1 MRFCNNHVFYL
12 SLHAAPSSH
21 LHDIELWTIQWI
33 KGWGGGEKEV
43 TDCQEQHIKKQRE
56 IHIVY
61 WEMTAKA
68 RGVVYKEWKVSFS
81 NTVSLKRK
89 CTEKRREEVN
99 KG

>member
-33 KGWGGGEKEV
+33 KGWGGEEV

-68 RGVVYKEWKVSFS
+68 REVSFS